1 MTWFKALVRGFAI
14 VLYFIVATV
23 WLPNTI
29 LETSLIAESS
39 WFVRDTV
46 VMTTWGIALIGG
58 MYGLRQAQTR
68 GII

>member
-1 MTWFKALVRGFAI
+1 LTWLKAFVRGIAI
-14 VLYFIVATV
+14 VAYFIVATV

-29 LETSLIAESS
+29 LETSLVAEAS

-46 VMTTWGIALIGG
+46 VMTIWGIALFGG